1 MADEPDNPVLIYL
14 RRIDERLAGLGREF
28 MLRMTGLEAR
38 MGSLEARFFGLV
50 VRFAALE
57 VRADTIG
64 HRLHRI
70 ERGWIWLTPLSDLNP
85 ASMPNSRA
93 RAGLP

>member
-1 MADEPDNPVLIYL
+1 MADEPDNLVLIYL
-14 RRIDERLAGLGREF
+14 RRIDERLAGLEREF

-38 MGSLEARFFGLV
+38 MGSLEGRFSGLE

-64 HRLHRI
+64 HGLDRI
-70 ERGWIWLTPLSDLNP
+70 ERRSDLVDSP
-85 ASMPNSRA
+85 V
-93 RAGLP
+93 